1 MNKSLFTNL
10 ISTSIFAI
18 GLLASSFGLPDSCS
32 KLLQITG
39 LFALSGGVT
48 NWLAVHMLFE
58 KIPLI
63 YGSGVIP
70 SRFEDFKLGIKEL
83 IVNEFFTREQI
94 DRFLAEAGTNK
105 IEDLATQVDFDR
117 VFLGLVEAIEGSS
130 MGGMLKMLG
139 GRQAL
144 EPLREPM
151 VEKLKV
157 ILAEMVD
164 ENSGELGASDQLIAQ
179 IETIIERRLN
189 ELTPGKVKDIV
200 ENMIRKHLGWLVVWG
215 GVFGGLIGL
224 LVGASEIS
232 Q

>member
-1 MNKSLFTNL
+1 MNKSFFTNL
-10 ISTSIFAI
+10 ISASIFAI
-18 GLLASSFGLPDSCS
+18 GLLASSFGLPDSYS

-117 VFLGLVEAIEGSS
+117 VYLGLVEAIEGSS

-139 GRQAL
+139 GRPAL

-157 ILAEMVD
+157 ILAEIVE
-164 ENSGELGASDQLIAQ
+164 ENSGGLGASDQLIAL

>member
-1 MNKSLFTNL
+1 MNKSFFTNVV
-10 ISTSIFAI
+10 SVSIFSI
-18 GLLASSFGLPDSCS
+18 GLLAPTLGLPSDWS
-32 KLLQITG
+32 KLLQLTG

-48 NWLAVHMLFE
+48 NWLAVHMFFE
-58 KIPLI
+58 KIPFM

-94 DRFLAEAGTNK
+94 DRFLAESGRSR
-105 IEDLATQVDFDR
+105 IEDFTKKADFDR
-117 VFLGLVEAIEGSS
+117 VFLGLVEAIEESS

-151 VEKLKV
+151 VEKLKG
-157 ILAEMVD
+157 ILAEIVD
-164 ENSGELGASDQLIAQ
+164 ENSGESGASEQLIGQ
-179 IETIIERRLN
+179 IEAIIERRLD
-189 ELTPGKVKDIV
+189 ELTPKKVKDIV

-215 GVFGGLIGL
+215 GVFGGFIGL
-224 LVGASEIS
+224 LVGLFE
-232 Q
+232 QF

>member
-1 MNKSLFTNL
+1 MNKSFFTNVV
-10 ISTSIFAI
+10 SASIFSI
-18 GLLASSFGLPDSCS
+18 GLLAPTLGLPSDWS
-32 KLLQITG
+32 KLLQLTG

-58 KIPLI
+58 KIPFM

-94 DRFLAEAGTNK
+94 DRFLAESGRSR
-105 IEDLATQVDFDR
+105 IEDFTKKADFDR
-117 VFLGLVEAIEGSS
+117 VFLGLVEAIEESS

-151 VEKLKV
+151 VEKLKG
-157 ILAEMVD
+157 ILAEIVD
-164 ENSGELGASDQLIAQ
+164 ENSGESGASEQLIGQ
-179 IETIIERRLN
+179 IEAIIERRLD
-189 ELTPGKVKDIV
+189 ELTPKKVKDIV

-215 GVFGGLIGL
+215 GVFGGFIGL
-224 LVGASEIS
+224 LVGLFE
-232 Q
+232 QF